1 MRSLQEVLAELDAA
15 EKEYSRKCQEYGI
28 EEEVKKKK
36 DEGKE
41 KKVTN

>member
-28 EEEVKKKK
+28 EEEAKKKK
-36 DEGKE
+36 NEDKE